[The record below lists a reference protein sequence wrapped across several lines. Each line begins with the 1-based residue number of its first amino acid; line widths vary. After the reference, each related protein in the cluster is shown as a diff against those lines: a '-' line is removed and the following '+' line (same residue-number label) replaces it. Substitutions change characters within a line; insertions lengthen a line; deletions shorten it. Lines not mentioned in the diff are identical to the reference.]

1 MFAFNYRKMSKR
13 DGTKWISF
21 PFRLRLKFEQKTN
34 RATIIEKEFMEKKKS
49 RIQIRRIDGR
59 RIWVLKSS

>member
-21 PFRLRLKFEQKTN
+21 PFRLRLKVEQKTN
-34 RATIIEKEFMEKKKS
+34 CATIIEKEFMEKKMNREFKFVELME
-49 RIQIRRIDGR
+49 GGFGF
-59 RIWVLKSS
+59 

>member
-21 PFRLRLKFEQKTN
+21 LFRLRLKFEQKTN
-34 RATIIEKEFMEKKKS
+34 RATIIEKEFMEKKNREFKFVELME
-49 RIQIRRIDGR
+49 GGFGF
-59 RIWVLKSS
+59 